1 MKVETT
7 VLMTIKNYA
16 AKYGITT
23 SYVYKLIKNKE
34 VEPVF
39 IDGIKFI
46 DTSKYKTSPTK
57 R

>member
-16 AKYGITT
+16 TKYKITT
-23 SYVYKLIKNKE
+23 SYVYKLIKSGDL
-34 VEPVF
+34 EPVL
-39 IDGIKFI
+39 IDGVKFI
-46 DTSKYKTSPTK
+46 DTLKFPNPPNK